1 MLQIDTDLDACQ
13 RDVVNFFRDQI
24 PFAMSRAINSTAFAI
39 RQEIIDRTWP
49 NAFEVR
55 NRTLPK
61 IAFRVDEKA
70 TKAKL
75 TANVGQAAALDHL
88 EWLERQADGGTRVPR
103 GEHLAVPVNAEA
115 KRTGS
120 GEIRK
125 ALKPRNI
132 KRKYFREGSG
142 GKLLLFTVKGR
153 GKNSTSELSYVLPT
167 AAPIA
172 PIFHFYRDAERK
184 GIEVFSDFFD
194 VEFTKA
200 IQSSRFF
207 PA

>member
-13 RDVVNFFRDQI
+13 RDVVNFFRDQV
-24 PFAMSRAINSTAFAI
+24 PFAMSMAINSTAFAI

-75 TANVGQAAALDHL
+75 TANVGQALDHL
-88 EWLERQADGGTRVPR
+88 EWLERQADGGTKVPR
-103 GEHLAVPVNAEA
+103 GAHLAVPVNAEA

-120 GEIRK
+120 GAIRS
-125 ALKPRNI
+125 AMKPKNL

-153 GKNSTSELSYVLPT
+153 GKNSTSELAYVLPT
-167 AAPIA
+167 AAPIT

>member
-1 MLQIDTDLDACQ
+1 MLLIDTDIDACQ
-13 RDVVNFFRDQI
+13 RDLVDFFRDQV
-24 PFAMSRAINSTAFAI
+24 PFAMSRAINSTAFAV
-39 RQEIIDRTWP
+39 RQEIVDHTWP

-55 NRTLPK
+55 NRALPK
-61 IAFRVDEKA
+61 IAFKVDKKA
-70 TKAKL
+70 TKADL
-75 TANVGQAAALDHL
+75 DANVGQAIDRD
-88 EWLERQADGGTRVPR
+88 WIERQSDGGTKAPR
-103 GEHLAVPVNAEA
+103 GRHLAIPVDAEK
-115 KRTGS
+115 KRTAS
-120 GEIRK
+120 GAIRK
-125 ALKPRNI
+125 PLKPSNL

-153 GKNSTSELSYVLPT
+153 GKNSTSELAYVLQGS
-167 AAPIA
+167 AQIA

-184 GIEVFSDFFD
+184 AVTVFSDFFD